1 MTMER
6 KSSVCLTSCT
16 VLLLAGAV
24 SAGAQA
30 PPPAQPGQGVPGN
43 FGQRGQGQQPGPGGF
58 GGGGQNRFGGNP
70 GGMPMG
76 MMNFMPSQPEIAK
89 RVQSIMEL
97 RQINGIG
104 LTPRDIS
111 TALPTLKTMRDAD
124 KALETRSI
132 QILDEEKRALLA
144 AQPDSPPPP
153 DSGQRM
159 QEANEAFRQQM
170 ARGWET
176 ITTAIGPDK
185 AGGLRN
191 LVEGG
196 GMMRPGGPNGPG
208 GFGGPLT
215 PPGAGP
221 AQPGQFGNDPG
232 PAPGAPGLRP
242 GNRRD
247 AGGGPGAGAPQPQQ
261 PGDNARFA
269 PGAQAPSPGG
279 QVGFGGQDGGQGQF
293 GGRPGQPGQGQGF
306 PGQQP
311 GRAGQRM
318 QGMPGMGFGGPR
330 ISLADLV
337 DLLEQKQAAMRR

>member
-1 MTMER
+1 
-6 KSSVCLTSCT
+6 
-16 VLLLAGAV
+16 
-24 SAGAQA
+24 
-30 PPPAQPGQGVPGN
+30 
-43 FGQRGQGQQPGPGGF
+43 
-58 GGGGQNRFGGNP
+58 
-70 GGMPMG
+70 MPMG
-76 MMNFMPSQPEIAK
+76 MMNFMPNPPEITK
-89 RVQSIMEL
+89 RMLSIMEL
-97 RQINGIG
+97 RQINGVG
-104 LTPRDIS
+104 LTSRDIS

-176 ITTAIGPDK
+176 ITTAIGPEK

-208 GFGGPLT
+208 GPGGAPM

-221 AQPGQFGNDPG
+221 GQPGQFGNDIG
-232 PAPGAPGLRP
+232 PAPGAQPPRL
-242 GNRRD
+242 GNRR
-247 AGGGPGAGAPQPQQ
+247 GGADGPGAAAQ
-261 PGDNARFA
+261 PGDNARFT
-269 PGAQAPSPGG
+269 PNAQAPSPGG

-306 PGQQP
+306 PGQQR
-311 GRAGQRM
+311 GRAG

>member
-6 KSSVCLTSCT
+6 KSRVCLTSCT
-16 VLLLAGAV
+16 VLLLAAAV

-30 PPPAQPGQGVPGN
+30 PPPAQPGPGVPSN
-43 FGQRGQGQQPGPGGF
+43 FGQRAQGQQPGTGGF

-76 MMNFMPSQPEIAK
+76 MMNFMPNQPEIAK
-89 RVQSIMEL
+89 RMLSIMAL

-104 LTPRDIS
+104 LAPRDIS
-111 TALPTLKTMRDAD
+111 SALPALKTMRDAE
-124 KALETRSI
+124 KANEARSI
-132 QILDEEKRALLA
+132 QILEEEKRALLT

-176 ITTAIGPDK
+176 IANAIGPDK

-196 GMMRPGGPNGPG
+196 GMIGPGGPNGPG

-221 AQPGQFGNDPG
+221 GQPGQFGNDIG
-232 PAPGAPGLRP
+232 PAAGAQGPRP
-242 GNRRD
+242 GNRR
-247 AGGGPGAGAPQPQQ
+247 GGADGPGAGAPQP
-261 PGDNARFA
+261 PGDNARFT
-269 PGAQAPSPGG
+269 PNAQAPSPGG
-279 QVGFGGQDGGQGQF
+279 QVGFGGQDGGQGRF

-311 GRAGQRM
+311 GRAGQ
-318 QGMPGMGFGGPR
+318 GMPGMGFGGPR
-330 ISLADLV
+330 ISLTDLV